1 MIKYILVFFIGFME
15 QSLYTLY
22 LLSVNKYMINT
33 SSILMLCYMTIFIGL
48 TAKIAKDKESI
59 KLAFTYALACGIANW
74 ITMSL
79 RIIK

>member
-1 MIKYILVFFIGFME
+1 MKKYLLVFITGFLE

-22 LLSVNKYMINT
+22 LLSVNHYLINL
-33 SSILMLCYMTIFIGL
+33 SSILMLIYMTIFVSL

-74 ITMSL
+74 ITMTL